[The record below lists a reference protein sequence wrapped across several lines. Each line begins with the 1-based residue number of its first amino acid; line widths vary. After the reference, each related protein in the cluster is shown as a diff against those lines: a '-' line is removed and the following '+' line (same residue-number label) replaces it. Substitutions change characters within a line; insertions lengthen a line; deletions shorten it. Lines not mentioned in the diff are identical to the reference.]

1 MTFIDI
7 LTPQIELPTKK
18 MGRAMTD
25 VMDYMKRLEQQ
36 SGVNAILSETENKIL
51 VFGEEEEVLL
61 TVAKLTAML
70 DLE

>member
-1 MTFIDI
+1 
-7 LTPQIELPTKK
+7 
-18 MGRAMTD
+18 MTD
-25 VMDYMKRLEQQ
+25 VTDYMKRLEQQ

-51 VFGEEEEVLL
+51 VFGEEEEVLV